1 MTFQRIAYIA
11 SFARTPIGGFNG
23 SLASLSATKLGS
35 LAIQAA
41 LKKAKIEPNQVDEV
55 FFGNVLSANLGQ
67 NPARQAALGAGLK
80 ESVIATTVNK
90 VCASGMKAVILAAQ
104 TIITGNADIVVA
116 GGAESMTNTPYYAP
130 KARFGSKYGDQSL
143 VDGIIKDGLTDA
155 YDNKLMGMAAETCA
169 TEHNFNREEQDEY
182 AISSYKR
189 AQAAQAA
196 GYFENEI
203 IPVTIKG
210 SRGKPD
216 IIVNK
221 DDEASN
227 LNIDKLR
234 AIKPVFVDN
243 GTVTAPNSS
252 PLSDGGAALVLI
264 SAEKARELGVKV
276 IGKIVGWGDAA
287 QAPYKFTTSPSLAI
301 PKALKHAGNI
311 PLSAIDYFEIN
322 EAFSVV
328 ALANLKLLG
337 LDKDKVNVFG
347 GAVAMG
353 HPLGCSG
360 ARIIA
365 TLLNVLTTKGGKTGV
380 AGICNGGGGASA
392 VVISLDNNIS

>member
-1 MTFQRIAYIA
+1 MTFPRIAYIA

-41 LKKAKIEPNQVDEV
+41 LKKAEIEPNLVEEV

-80 ESVIATTVNK
+80 ESVVATTVNK

-130 KARFGSKYGDQSL
+130 KARFGSKYGDQTL

-155 YDNKLMGMAAETCA
+155 YDNNLMGIAAETCS
-169 TEHNFNREEQDEY
+169 TEYSFNRAEQDEY

-196 GYFENEI
+196 GYFKDEI
-203 IPVTIKG
+203 FPVTIKG
-210 SRGKPD
+210 TRGKPD

-221 DDEASN
+221 DDEVSN

-234 AIKPVFVDN
+234 SIKPAFIDN

-252 PLSDGGAALVLI
+252 PLSDGGAALVLV
-264 SAEKARELGVKV
+264 SAEKARELGIKV
-276 IGKIVGWGDAA
+276 IGKIIGWGDAA
-287 QAPYKFTTSPSLAI
+287 QAPSKFTTSPALAI
-301 PKALKHAGNI
+301 PKALQHAGNVPI
-311 PLSAIDYFEIN
+311 SAIDYFEIN

-328 ALANLKLLG
+328 ALANLKLLR
-337 LDKDKVNVFG
+337 LDKNKVNVFG
-347 GAVAMG
+347 GAVAIG

-365 TLLNVLTTKGGKTGV
+365 TLLNVLTINGGKTGV